1 MIDLHCH
8 ILPGVDDGSPDAETS
23 LSMARHAAE
32 SGVTAIAVTPHCN
45 LPGFRRNYRGPDYRR
60 QLNDLRELLTQENI
74 PLQLYSGAEVF
85 ADPSNIRTL
94 IEQHELIT
102 LGGSRYLLVEFDFG
116 LPGSVLLRTL
126 EAIAQRGLVP
136 VVAHPERYD
145 AVQRDPGLAAWCFSR
160 GMLLQLNKGS
170 LLGLLGS
177 RAEDAALHLLSH
189 GLAHLIA
196 SDAHD
201 DRFRTTGFRSLL
213 PVLEPICHPDYI
225 ALLLHGNPPRILRD
239 EPIPIPP
246 LQSD

>member
-8 ILPGVDDGSPDAETS
+8 ILPGVDDGSPDAEIS

-74 PLQLYSGAEVF
+74 PLRLYSGAEVF

-160 GMLLQLNKGS
+160 
-170 LLGLLGS
+170 
-177 RAEDAALHLLSH
+177 
-189 GLAHLIA
+189 
-196 SDAHD
+196 
-201 DRFRTTGFRSLL
+201 FRTTGFRSLL

-225 ALLLHGNPPRILRD
+225 ALLLHGNPRRILRD

>member
-8 ILPGVDDGSPDAETS
+8 ILPGVDDGSPDAEIS

-74 PLQLYSGAEVF
+74 PLRLYSGAEVF

-116 LPGSVLLRTL
+116 LPGSVLL
-126 EAIAQRGLVP
+126 
-136 VVAHPERYD
+136 
-145 AVQRDPGLAAWCFSR
+145 
-160 GMLLQLNKGS
+160 QLNKGS

-177 RAEDAALHLLSH
+177 RAEDTALHLLSH

-225 ALLLHGNPPRILRD
+225 ALLLHGNPRRILRD

>member
-1 MIDLHCH
+1 MRKKNFFST
-8 ILPGVDDGSPDAETS
+8 ILSLLILIALIACGYIFFKDMDGPSI
-23 LSMARHAAE
+23 
-32 SGVTAIAVTPHCN
+32 AIAPDTGRVSPH
-45 LPGFRRNYRGPDYRR
+45 
-60 QLNDLRELLTQENI
+60 T
-74 PLQLYSGAEVF
+74 PLQITL

-177 RAEDAALHLLSH
+177 RAEDTALHLLSH

-225 ALLLHGNPPRILRD
+225 ALLLHGNPRRILRD

>member
-60 QLNDLRELLTQENI
+60 RLNDLRELLTQENI
-74 PLQLYSGAEVF
+74 PLRLYSGAEVF

-136 VVAHPERYD
+136 RCGPS
-145 AVQRDPGLAAWCFSR
+145 G
-160 GMLLQLNKGS
+160 
-170 LLGLLGS
+170 
-177 RAEDAALHLLSH
+177 AL
-189 GLAHLIA
+189 
-196 SDAHD
+196 
-201 DRFRTTGFRSLL
+201 
-213 PVLEPICHPDYI
+213 
-225 ALLLHGNPPRILRD
+225 
-239 EPIPIPP
+239 
-246 LQSD
+246 

>member
-8 ILPGVDDGSPDAETS
+8 ILPGVDDGSPDAEIS

-74 PLQLYSGAEVF
+74 PLRLYSGAEVF

-177 RAEDAALHLLSH
+177 RAED
-189 GLAHLIA
+189 
-196 SDAHD
+196 
-201 DRFRTTGFRSLL
+201 RFRTTGFRSLL

-225 ALLLHGNPPRILRD
+225 ALLLHGNPRRILRD

>member
-8 ILPGVDDGSPDAETS
+8 ILPGVDDGSPDAEIS

-74 PLQLYSGAEVF
+74 PLRLYSGAEVF

-116 LPGSVLLRTL
+116 LPGCCGR
-126 EAIAQRGLVP
+126 
-136 VVAHPERYD
+136 
-145 AVQRDPGLAAWCFSR
+145 SR
-160 GMLLQLNKGS
+160 P
-170 LLGLLGS
+170 S
-177 RAEDAALHLLSH
+177 RSAALCPMWPIRSAMTPCSATPALPH
-189 GLAHLIA
+189 GAFPA
-196 SDAHD
+196 GCCCS
-201 DRFRTTGFRSLL
+201 
-213 PVLEPICHPDYI
+213 
-225 ALLLHGNPPRILRD
+225 
-239 EPIPIPP
+239 
-246 LQSD
+246 

>member
-8 ILPGVDDGSPDAETS
+8 ILPGVDDGSPDAEIS

-74 PLQLYSGAEVF
+74 PLRLYSGAEVF

-170 LLGLLGS
+170 LTGMFGRHAKKTARWCL
-177 RAEDAALHLLSH
+177 EH
-189 GLAHLIA
+189 GCVHVIA
-196 SDAHD
+196 SDAHGPY
-201 DRFRTTGFRSLL
+201 RRTTKLNDGYDVVAEYYGQDAAELL
-213 PVLEPICHPDYI
+213 FSENPAAIINNGEVY
-225 ALLLHGNPPRILRD
+225 ALAS
-239 EPIPIPP
+239 EF
-246 LQSD
+246 

>member
-45 LPGFRRNYRGPDYRR
+45 LPGFRRNYRGPDYR
-60 QLNDLRELLTQENI
+60 
-74 PLQLYSGAEVF
+74 
-85 ADPSNIRTL
+85 PSNIRTL

-177 RAEDAALHLLSH
+177 RAEDTALHLLSH

-201 DRFRTTGFRSLL
+201 GRFRTTGFRSLL

-225 ALLLHGNPPRILRD
+225 ALLLHGNPRRILRD

>member
-1 MIDLHCH
+1 
-8 ILPGVDDGSPDAETS
+8 
-23 LSMARHAAE
+23 MARHAAE

-74 PLQLYSGAEVF
+74 PLRLYSGAEVF

-177 RAEDAALHLLSH
+177 RAEGTALHLLSH

-225 ALLLHGNPPRILRD
+225 ALLLHGNPRRILRD

>member
-8 ILPGVDDGSPDAETS
+8 ILPGVDDGSPDAEIS

-60 QLNDLRELLTQENI
+60 QLNGLRE
-74 PLQLYSGAEVF
+74 
-85 ADPSNIRTL
+85 
-94 IEQHELIT
+94 
-102 LGGSRYLLVEFDFG
+102 
-116 LPGSVLLRTL
+116 
-126 EAIAQRGLVP
+126 
-136 VVAHPERYD
+136 
-145 AVQRDPGLAAWCFSR
+145 
-160 GMLLQLNKGS
+160 LLQLNKGS

-177 RAEDAALHLLSH
+177 RAEDTALHLLSH

-225 ALLLHGNPPRILRD
+225 ALLLHGNPRRILRD

>member
-60 QLNDLRELLTQENI
+60 RLNDLRELLTQENI
-74 PLQLYSGAEVF
+74 PLRLYSGAEVF

-145 AVQRDPGLAAWCFSR
+145 AVQRDPRRNQERKDVVHGQYQRNLRRPDPAEADEKAISGRSR
-160 GMLLQLNKGS
+160 HGPPEGRSCAEECLLRQCV
-170 LLGLLGS
+170 
-177 RAEDAALHLLSH
+177 
-189 GLAHLIA
+189 
-196 SDAHD
+196 
-201 DRFRTTGFRSLL
+201 F
-213 PVLEPICHPDYI
+213 
-225 ALLLHGNPPRILRD
+225 
-239 EPIPIPP
+239 
-246 LQSD
+246 Q

>member
-8 ILPGVDDGSPDAETS
+8 ILPGVDDGSPDAEIS

-74 PLQLYSGAEVF
+74 PLRLYSGAEVF

-145 AVQRDPGLAAWCFSR
+145 AVQRDPGLAAWCFS
-160 GMLLQLNKGS
+160 
-170 LLGLLGS
+170 
-177 RAEDAALHLLSH
+177 AEQGQPARSARQPCGGHRPAPALARSGASH
-189 GLAHLIA
+189 RERRPRRPLPHNG
-196 SDAHD
+196 
-201 DRFRTTGFRSLL
+201 L
-213 PVLEPICHPDYI
+213 PVASAGARAHM
-225 ALLLHGNPPRILRD
+225 PPRLYRAAPARKSPQD
-239 EPIPIPP
+239 PA
-246 LQSD
+246 

>member
-8 ILPGVDDGSPDAETS
+8 ILPAWTTALPTRRSRFPWRATPPR
-23 LSMARHAAE
+23 A
-32 SGVTAIAVTPHCN
+32 GVTAIARHARHCN

-74 PLQLYSGAEVF
+74 PLRLYSGAEVF

-136 VVAHPERYD
+136 RCGPS
-145 AVQRDPGLAAWCFSR
+145 G
-160 GMLLQLNKGS
+160 
-170 LLGLLGS
+170 
-177 RAEDAALHLLSH
+177 AL
-189 GLAHLIA
+189 
-196 SDAHD
+196 
-201 DRFRTTGFRSLL
+201 
-213 PVLEPICHPDYI
+213 
-225 ALLLHGNPPRILRD
+225 
-239 EPIPIPP
+239 
-246 LQSD
+246 

>member
-60 QLNDLRELLTQENI
+60 RLNDLRELLTQENI
-74 PLQLYSGAEVF
+74 PLRLYSGAEVF

-116 LPGSVLLRTL
+116 LPGSVLLC
-126 EAIAQRGLVP
+126 
-136 VVAHPERYD
+136 
-145 AVQRDPGLAAWCFSR
+145 AAES
-160 GMLLQLNKGS
+160 
-170 LLGLLGS
+170 
-177 RAEDAALHLLSH
+177 APAARLP
-189 GLAHLIA
+189 
-196 SDAHD
+196 
-201 DRFRTTGFRSLL
+201 RF
-213 PVLEPICHPDYI
+213 C
-225 ALLLHGNPPRILRD
+225 
-239 EPIPIPP
+239 
-246 LQSD
+246 

>member
-8 ILPGVDDGSPDAETS
+8 ILPGVDDGSPDAEIS

-74 PLQLYSGAEVF
+74 PLRLYSGAEVF

-170 LLGLLGS
+170 LLGLLGVG
-177 RAEDAALHLLSH
+177 RLAVPTGLVFHERHAAALDGVGHENMRAAVGGELGGVLPLHKRAGRFQLGAFAVVCLSK
-189 GLAHLIA
+189 
-196 SDAHD
+196 
-201 DRFRTTGFRSLL
+201 
-213 PVLEPICHPDYI
+213 
-225 ALLLHGNPPRILRD
+225 
-239 EPIPIPP
+239 
-246 LQSD
+246 

>member
-60 QLNDLRELLTQENI
+60 RLNDLRELLTQENI
-74 PLQLYSGAEVF
+74 PLRLYSGAEVF

-177 RAEDAALHLLSH
+177 RAEDTALHLLSH

-213 PVLEPICHPDYI
+213 PVLKPICHPDYI
-225 ALLLHGNPPRILRD
+225 ALLLHGNPRRILRD

>member
-8 ILPGVDDGSPDAETS
+8 ILPGVDDGSPDAEIS

-45 LPGFRRNYRGPDYRR
+45 
-60 QLNDLRELLTQENI
+60 
-74 PLQLYSGAEVF
+74 
-85 ADPSNIRTL
+85 
-94 IEQHELIT
+94 
-102 LGGSRYLLVEFDFG
+102 

-177 RAEDAALHLLSH
+177 RAEDTALHLLSH

-225 ALLLHGNPPRILRD
+225 ALLLHGNPRRILRD

>member
-8 ILPGVDDGSPDAETS
+8 ILPGVDDGSPDAEIS

-160 GMLLQLNKGS
+160 GMLL
-170 LLGLLGS
+170 
-177 RAEDAALHLLSH
+177 HLLSH

-225 ALLLHGNPPRILRD
+225 ALLLHGNPRRILRD

>member
-8 ILPGVDDGSPDAETS
+8 ILPGVDDGSPDAEIS

-74 PLQLYSGAEVF
+74 PLRLYSGAEVF

-170 LLGLLGS
+170 LLGLLGQPCGGH
-177 RAEDAALHLLSH
+177 RPAPALARSGASH
-189 GLAHLIA
+189 RERRPRRPLPHNG
-196 SDAHD
+196 
-201 DRFRTTGFRSLL
+201 L
-213 PVLEPICHPDYI
+213 PVASAGARAHM
-225 ALLLHGNPPRILRD
+225 PPRLYRAAPARKSPQD
-239 EPIPIPP
+239 PA
-246 LQSD
+246 